1 MKKILIFDTDY
12 ALLNKIDG
20 WLRNEEYDIRI
31 TDDIKTAKARLT
43 SCHYNLLV
51 LGVRYIGC
59 DGMKLLNWVNS
70 QNFGIPFMVMLG
82 KDDNNLLADAFRKG
96 AHDHID
102 KRTLT
107 RACFVDKIN
116 EALRFF
122 NHIFDSYVYRSHEYT
137 QCLNKAIVAARNNE
151 VVLLSGEVG
160 TGKSHIAR
168 HIHYNSKRG
177 MHLFLPV
184 KCGLL
189 DHSRSHE
196 QLFGLS
202 TTITSKP
209 MTGILE
215 KVGMGTLFFDEIDK
229 LPLNAQTALVHVIE
243 EGKYSPM
250 GSHMIK
256 SFNARILFSTSA
268 NLSNHVLKGTF
279 RRDLFDLL
287 QNNIIK
293 VPSLRMCREDIIP
306 LSEYFLNIIARER
319 NTTMKSLSKSAT
331 LHIASHDW
339 HGNIRELRSILKR
352 ADMECDTNLI
362 KTKHLHL
369 NSTESHSKGDEE
381 KVILDALAAA
391 GNNKSI
397 AARMLGIS
405 RPTLY
410 SKMTKLNIHI
420 H

>member
-12 ALLNKIDG
+12 TLLNKIDS
-20 WLRNEEYDIRI
+20 WLRNEEYDVRV
-31 TDDIKTAKARLT
+31 TDDLKTAKARLT
-43 SCHYNLLV
+43 SSHYNLLV
-51 LGVRYIGC
+51 LGVKYKGC
-59 DGMKLLNWVNS
+59 DGMKLLNWVNC
-70 QNFGIPFMVMLG
+70 QNLGIPFMVMLE
-82 KDDNNLLADAFRKG
+82 KDDNNLLADTFRNG

-107 RACFVDKIN
+107 RVEFVDKIN
-116 EALRFF
+116 GALRFF
-122 NHIFDSYVYRSHEYT
+122 NHIFDSYIYRSSEYA
-137 QCLNKAIVAARNNE
+137 QCLNQAVIAARNND

-168 HIHYNSKRG
+168 RIHYNSKRG

-184 KCGLL
+184 KCELL
-189 DHSRSHE
+189 NDSRSHE

-202 TTITSKP
+202 TTLTTKP

-279 RRDLFDLL
+279 RRDLYDLL

-306 LSEYFLNIIARER
+306 LSEYFLSNIAQER
-319 NTTMKSLSKSAT
+319 NTAIKSLSKSAA

-339 HGNIRELRSILKR
+339 YGNIRELRSILKR

-410 SKMTKLNIHI
+410 SMLKKYGYN
-420 H
+420 